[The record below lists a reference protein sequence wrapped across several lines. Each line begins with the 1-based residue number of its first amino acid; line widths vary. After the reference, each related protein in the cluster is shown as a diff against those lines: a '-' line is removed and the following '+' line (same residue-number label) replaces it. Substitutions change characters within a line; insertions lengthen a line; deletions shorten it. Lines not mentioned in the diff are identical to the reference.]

1 MAFPVRRA
9 IVIHP
14 PAKCPSAKYSAST
27 SYYDTGPIIGL
38 PQPHFQNPPGLRL
51 WPGDLRVALKKYGYA
66 RDPVCL
72 IACALYAANRWC
84 MPIALKGPFLRNHFA
99 DLLLIPAALPLILWV
114 QRRLRLRTTD
124 TPPDWREV
132 LMHLAVWPIA
142 AEVVGP
148 HLFSHA
154 TGDIL
159 DVVAYIAGAV
169 VATVLWSLA

>member
-1 MAFPVRRA
+1 MKAVD
-9 IVIHP
+9 VP
-14 PAKCPSAKYSAST
+14 PQRGNFGIADAGIIKPGQPWAST
-27 SYYDTGPIIGL
+27 LYFRMAKFG
-38 PQPHFQNPPGLRL
+38 
-51 WPGDLRVALKKYGYA
+51 
-66 RDPVCL
+66 RD
-72 IACALYAANRWC
+72 ASR
-84 MPIALKGPFLRNHFA
+84 
-99 DLLLIPAALPLILWV
+99 V